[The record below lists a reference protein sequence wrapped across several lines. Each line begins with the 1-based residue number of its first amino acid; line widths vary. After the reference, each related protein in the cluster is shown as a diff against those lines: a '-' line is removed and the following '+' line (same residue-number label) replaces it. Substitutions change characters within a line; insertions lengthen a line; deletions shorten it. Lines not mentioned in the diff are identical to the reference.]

1 MILELPYGH
10 DVLRVEIPDAGVRV
24 FPPPVGDGEL
34 GEREVVA
41 RALDRP
47 LGDVSL
53 QGLCRGARRASI
65 LISGK
70 DRVAG
75 ARVYLPTLV
84 ERLTSSGLSPEQ
96 IEIVCATGTH
106 ARHTPEDIRALL
118 GEEVA
123 SQVRFRPHDCDG
135 ADGFVDLGSTSR
147 GTRVWVDRGVV
158 ESGVR
163 ILTGRIT
170 HHYFAGFS
178 GGRKSILPG
187 VSARETIVANHRLVL
202 DFDHGLRVHPAVFG
216 GNLLGN
222 PVHED
227 MLEAARKLGPVFVLN
242 TLLDSRHRLTHAFA
256 GELEAAHQAGCAVA
270 DELAFAEVRRQVPLV
285 IASAGG
291 HPYDLNFIQGVKA
304 LFNHQDAVAPRGVF
318 ILVAESGGGI
328 LRGMSQW
335 MSWADRGSLGAAIQ
349 SSYNLAAHNSL
360 MLRDLL
366 DSVTVVLVSALPAD
380 QVRTLGLVPMPGLAE
395 ALRFARALVGDEPET
410 LVIPHAN
417 VTMSGCRRGALQ
429 AARALSQERCAS

>member
-10 DVLRVEIPDAGVRV
+10 SVLRVEVPDRGVRV
-24 FPPPVGDGEL
+24 LHPPLGDGGR
-34 GEREVVA
+34 GEREVVLH
-41 RALDRP
+41 ALDHP
-47 LGDVSL
+47 LGGVSL
-53 QGLCRGARRASI
+53 AGLSRGARRASI

-75 ARVYLPTLV
+75 ARVYLPVLL
-84 ERLTSSGLSPEQ
+84 ERLKSLGLSPEQ

-106 ARHTPEDIRALL
+106 ARHSPEEVRALL
-118 GEEVA
+118 GEEAA
-123 SQVRFRPHDCDG
+123 SSVRFRAHDCDG
-135 ADGFVDLGSTSR
+135 ADGFCDLGITSR
-147 GTRVWVDRGVV
+147 GTRVWVDKAVV
-158 ESGVR
+158 DSEVR

-187 VSARETIVANHRLVL
+187 VSARETIIANHRLVL
-202 DFDHGLRVHPAVFG
+202 EFGREVRVHPAVFG
-216 GNLLGN
+216 GNLPGN

-227 MLEAARKLGPVFVLN
+227 MLEAARMVGPVFVLN
-242 TLLDSRHRLTHAFA
+242 TLLDGRHRLTHAFA
-256 GELEAAHQAGCAVA
+256 GELEEAHQAGCAVA
-270 DELAFAEVRRQVPLV
+270 DELAFAEVRRQAPLV
-285 IASAGG
+285 IAAAGG

-304 LFNHQDAVAPRGVF
+304 LFNHRDAVAPRGVF

-335 MSWADRGSLGAAIQ
+335 MSWADRGALGAAIQ

-366 DSVTVVLVSALPAD
+366 DTVTVVLVSALPAD
-380 QVRTLGLVPMPGLAE
+380 DVRTLGLVPMPGLTE
-395 ALRFARALVGDEPET
+395 ALRFARALLGDAPET
-410 LVIPHAN
+410 LVIPHGN
-417 VTMSGCRRGALQ
+417 VTMSGRRRGAL
-429 AARALSQERCAS
+429 AAAEASVKERCAS